1 MTELIKVDEKRYAE
15 PIILDNNII
24 LPGQEETVRLSAGRL
39 PSDNRL
45 YIYAHVYRSVNP
57 GPTVLMMGGVHGDEI
72 NGVMVTR
79 NMIEEKVF
87 EKLNRGT
94 VISVPLLNVFGFIN
108 FSETT

>member
-45 YIYAHVYRSVNP
+45 YIYAHVSYQVCKIRVTVSVICILRCW
-57 GPTVLMMGGVHGDEI
+57 GQM
-72 NGVMVTR
+72 R
-79 NMIEEKVF
+79 
-87 EKLNRGT
+87 
-94 VISVPLLNVFGFIN
+94 VP
-108 FSETT
+108 